1 MATRKKTAPKGKK
14 SSNASPPLKKR
25 AGRWALR
32 AVALASL
39 LAVLLVLMFRFVNP
53 PTGFY
58 MLSESRRLGGVQR
71 DWVPLE
77 QIAPVMARAAVAAE
91 DANFCNHWGFDMQ
104 AIRTAIEN
112 GSARGASTI
121 SQQTVKNV

>member
-14 SSNASPPLKKR
+14 SSKAAPPLKKR
-25 AGRWALR
+25 AGRWMLR
-32 AVALASL
+32 AVAFACLFV
-39 LAVLLVLMFRFVNP
+39 VLLVLLFRFVNP
-53 PTGFY
+53 PTGLY

-91 DANFCNHWGFDMQ
+91 DANFCNHWGFDLA
-104 AIRTAIEN
+104 AIKLAIAEADEKI
-112 GSARGASTI
+112 GITLHRERRE
-121 SQQTVKNV
+121 